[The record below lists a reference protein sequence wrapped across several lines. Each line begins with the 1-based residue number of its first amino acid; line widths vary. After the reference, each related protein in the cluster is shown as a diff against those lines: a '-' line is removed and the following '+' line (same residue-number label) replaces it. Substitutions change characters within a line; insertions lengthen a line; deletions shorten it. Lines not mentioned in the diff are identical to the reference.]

1 MGGDPGLH
9 TSPEEETTMSTEGIE
24 VIELEVEEIVLSA
37 AGDDLSEE

>member
-1 MGGDPGLH
+1 LGGDPGLN